1 MRIGVAGTG
10 RIGSFH
16 AETLHSQPEVESIVV
31 ADVDA
36 GRAHQLAEKLG
47 VDAAE
52 TVDDLFGS
60 GLDALVITAATSAH
74 ADLIVRGVDAKI
86 PVFCEKPVSTD
97 VASTRDVVARVHAAD
112 VPVQIGFQRRFDRG
126 YGRVRNAVRSGE
138 LGWIHTMRAMTA
150 DASPPPAAYVPLS
163 GGLFRD
169 CSVHDFDIIRWVTGA
184 EVESVYALGSN
195 QGEKFFGDAGDVDTA
210 VAVLQLDNGIL
221 AMISATR
228 YNGAGHDVRLEV
240 AGSAGGLVVGLD
252 DRAPLFTAEPAVSW
266 QQAQTPYQTFLERFH
281 DAYLAELRTFVE
293 VAAGRQPSPCTVDDA
308 LQAFYIAEA
317 CQLSKDTGR
326 PVRLAEV
333 TQ

>member
-16 AETLHSQPEVESIVV
+16 AETLRGQPEIESIVV

-36 GRAHQLAEKLG
+36 ARARQLAEKLG
-47 VDAAE
+47 VEAVD
-52 TVDDLFGS
+52 TVDELFTS
-60 GLDALVITAATSAH
+60 GIDALVITAATSAH
-74 ADLIVRGVDAKI
+74 AGLIRQGIDAGVA
-86 PVFCEKPVSTD
+86 VFCEKPVSQD
-97 VASTRDVVARVHAAD
+97 VPSTRDVLARGAETGT
-112 VPVQIGFQRRFDRG
+112 PVQIGFQRRFDRG
-126 YGRVRNAVRSGE
+126 YGRVREAVRSGE

-163 GGLFRD
+163 GGLYRD
-169 CSVHDFDIIRWVTGA
+169 CSVHDFDIVRWVTGA

-210 VAVLQLDNGIL
+210 VAALKLDNGIL
-221 AMISATR
+221 VTVSATR

-240 AGSAGGLVVGLD
+240 CGSAGGLVVGLD
-252 DRAPLFTAEPAVSW
+252 DRAPLFSAEPSVSW
-266 QQAQTPYQTFLERFH
+266 QQAETPYQTFLERFH
-281 DAYLAELRTFVE
+281 DAYLAELRAFVD
-293 VAAGRQPSPCTVDDA
+293 VVAGRRPSPCTVDDA

-317 CQLSKDTGR
+317 CQLSQDTGR

-333 TQ
+333 KA